1 MEHFFVHRPNYLRS
15 LPPILHLFS
24 HPISPLDLPIMDDIC
39 PSAIGN
45 WHEPKTRKCD
55 SVLANDAEW
64 HSSPCGSHLASMS
77 FGFEPFHCNSKSI
90 YSSRDSKAILN
101 QATGHPFVTVIAE
114 DSCWEGYCV
123 CVCVRICVCF
133 CIWVCVCVRV
143 CVWQWNCSIIPEK
156 EVFEIN
162 L

>member
-1 MEHFFVHRPNYLRS
+1 MEHSFVHRPNYLRS

-90 YSSRDSKAILN
+90 YSRDSKAILN

-114 DSCWEGYCV
+114 DTCWGV
-123 CVCVRICVCF
+123 LV
-133 CIWVCVCVRV
+133 
-143 CVWQWNCSIIPEK
+143 S
-156 EVFEIN
+156 VFAFEFVFMFDNGIAQ
-162 L
+162 LFLRKRSLR

>member
-1 MEHFFVHRPNYLRS
+1 MEHFFVQRPNYLRS

-90 YSSRDSKAILN
+90 YSRDSKAILN

-114 DSCWEGYCV
+114 DSCWEGFCICV
-123 CVCVRICVCF
+123 CV
-133 CIWVCVCVRV
+133 WVCVWVYVWV
-143 CVWQWNCSIIPEK
+143 CVWVCVLDCVLVCSIIPEK